1 MLNEQQTARDRMRL
15 GRLAQRLSQAEL
27 ADLTGMDRT
36 RVGRIENGVVRVP
49 MLHEAIALRDVLGIA
64 VDEWIDVEPPVTP
77 SPEPALAAAEG

>member
-15 GRLAQRLSQAEL
+15 GRLARRLSQAEL

-36 RVGRIENGVVRVP
+36 RVGRIENGVVRIP

-64 VDEWIDVEPPVTP
+64 VDEWVAAEPTAIA
-77 SPEPALAAAEG
+77 SPEPALAASAR